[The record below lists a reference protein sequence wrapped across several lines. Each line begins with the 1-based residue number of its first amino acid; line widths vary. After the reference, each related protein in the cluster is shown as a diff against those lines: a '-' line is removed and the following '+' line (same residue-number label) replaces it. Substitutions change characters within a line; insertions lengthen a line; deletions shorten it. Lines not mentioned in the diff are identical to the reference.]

1 MTPLQPEPPP
11 SDDDLTIRG
20 DIETS
25 SVPELLRSLLS
36 SGETGVLTV
45 RNGDYTKTIFIDRG
59 RIVYAASN
67 NVDERLGESLLVR
80 GKLTVRQ
87 FLEASKLIRP
97 ETRLGAILIELD
109 ALGSDELMPAVEHQV
124 REILMELF
132 AWTRGDYEL
141 VIRDLDPEGLVLL
154 NMSTENLILEGIRRT
169 RAWSQVTRAIGEIG
183 TVFIPTGNTEVLYKL
198 DLTSEEQEIL
208 DHVNGRSTV
217 EHICDVSYL
226 SNFETCRILWAL
238 QVLGVIRK
246 GLTDDAAAL
255 TEGDA
260 ERERELDLE
269 QIVETFNQMFSRIYH
284 FLKGRLG
291 DKADAFM
298 DLCLEDV
305 SRQYGTLFEGVDL
318 KHYGRADYEQ
328 MLANVAD
335 LPAEQRKS
343 VMVAALNEL
352 IFVIQ
357 LSVRTRHGAQEEAV
371 VSGIIKDGFRK
382 LGPRG

>member
-1 MTPLQPEPPP
+1 MTPLDPQAEA
-11 SDDDLTIRG
+11 DEELTIRG

-45 RNGDYTKTIFIDRG
+45 RNGDSAKTISIDRG
-59 RIVYAASN
+59 RIVYATSN

-80 GKLTVRQ
+80 GKLSVRQ

-97 ETRLGAILIELD
+97 DTRLGAILIELN
-109 ALGSDELMPAVEHQV
+109 ALGPDELMPAVEHQV

-132 AWTRGDYEL
+132 TWTRGDYEL
-141 VIRDLDPEGLVLL
+141 VIRDLDPEGIVVL
-154 NMSTENLILEGIRRT
+154 NMSTENLILEGIRRSK
-169 RAWSQVTRAIGEIG
+169 AWSQVTRAIGEIG
-183 TVFIPTGNTEVLYKL
+183 TVFVPTGNTEVLYKL

-246 GLTDDAAAL
+246 GLADDAAAL
-255 TEGDA
+255 GEGDA

-269 QIVETFNQMFSRIYH
+269 EIVETFNQMFSRIYH

-291 DKADAFM
+291 DKADAFV

-305 SRQYGTLFEGVDL
+305 SRQYGTLFAGVDL

-352 IFVIQ
+352 VFVIQ

-371 VSGIIKDGFRK
+371 VSGIIKDGFRR

>member
-1 MTPLQPEPPP
+1 MTPLDPEPPP
-11 SDDDLTIRG
+11 ADEELTIRG

-36 SGETGVLTV
+36 SAETGVLTV
-45 RNGDYTKTIFIDRG
+45 RNGEYVKTISIDRG
-59 RIVYAASN
+59 RIVYASSN
-67 NVDERLGESLLVR
+67 NPDERLGESLLVR

-97 ETRLGAILIELD
+97 DTRLGAILIELN
-109 ALGSDELMPAVEHQV
+109 ALGPDELMPAVEFQV

-132 AWTRGDYEL
+132 TWTRGDYEL
-141 VIRDLDPEGLVLL
+141 VIRELDPAGLAVL
-154 NMSTENLILEGIRRT
+154 NMSTENLILEGIRRSK
-169 RAWSQVTRAIGEIG
+169 AWSHVTRAIGEIG
-183 TVFIPTGNTEVLYKL
+183 TVFVPTGNTEVLYKL

-238 QVLGVIRK
+238 QVLGIIRK
-246 GLTDDAAAL
+246 GVADDVTAL
-255 TEGDA
+255 EEDDVA
-260 ERERELDLE
+260 RESELELE
-269 QIVETFNQMFSRIYH
+269 EIVETFNQMFSRIYH

-291 DKADAFM
+291 SNADSFM
-298 DLCLEDV
+298 DLCLDDV
-305 SRQYGTLFEGVDL
+305 SRQYGTLFAGVDL

-352 IFVIQ
+352 VFVIQ
-357 LSVRTRHGAQEEAV
+357 LSVRTRHGAEEEAV
-371 VSGIIKDGFRK
+371 VSGIIKDGFRR

>member
-1 MTPLQPEPPP
+1 MNSLDPESPPA
-11 SDDDLTIRG
+11 DDELTIRG

-36 SGETGVLTV
+36 SGETGILTV
-45 RNGDYTKTIFIDRG
+45 RNGDSAKTISIDRG
-59 RIVYAASN
+59 RIVYASSN
-67 NVDERLGESLLVR
+67 DVDERLGESLLVR

-87 FLEASKLIRP
+87 YLEASKLIRP
-97 ETRLGAILIELD
+97 ETRLGAILIELS
-109 ALGSDELMPAVEHQV
+109 ALGPDDLMPAVEYQV
-124 REILMELF
+124 REILMDLF
-132 AWTRGDYEL
+132 TWTRGDYEL
-141 VIRDLDPEGLVLL
+141 VIRDLDPESLVLL
-154 NMSTENLILEGIRRT
+154 NMSTENLILDGIRRSH
-169 RAWSQVTRAIGEIG
+169 AWSQVTRAIGGIG
-183 TVFIPTGNTEVLYKL
+183 TGFVPTGNTEIQYKL
-198 DLTSEEQEIL
+198 ELTTEEQEIL

-246 GLTDDAAAL
+246 GLADEAVAL
-255 TEGDA
+255 VEDDA

-291 DKADAFM
+291 DKADTFM
-298 DLCLEDV
+298 DLCLDDV
-305 SRQYGTLFEGVDL
+305 SRQYGTLFAGVDL

-328 MLANVAD
+328 MLSNVAD

-382 LGPRG
+382 LPRG

>member
-1 MTPLQPEPPP
+1 MSALDPET
-11 SDDDLTIRG
+11 SADEELTIRG

-25 SVPELLRSLLS
+25 SIPELLRSLLS
-36 SGETGVLTV
+36 SGETGILKV
-45 RNGDYTKTIFIDRG
+45 RNGDSTKTISIDRG

-67 NVDERLGESLLVR
+67 NVDERLGESLLGR

-87 FLEASKLIRP
+87 FLEASRLIRP
-97 ETRLGAILIELD
+97 DTRLGAILIELS
-109 ALGSDELMPAVEHQV
+109 ALGPDELMPAVEHQV

-132 AWTRGDYEL
+132 TWTRGDYEL
-141 VIRDLDPEGLVLL
+141 VIRDLDPQGIVVL
-154 NMSTENLILEGIRRT
+154 NMSTENLILEGIRRSK
-169 RAWSQVTRAIGEIG
+169 AWSQVTRAIGEIG
-183 TVFIPTGNTEVLYKL
+183 TVFVPTGNTEVLYKL

-246 GLTDDAAAL
+246 GLADDAAAL
-255 TEGDA
+255 GEGDA

-269 QIVETFNQMFSRIYH
+269 EIVETFNQMFSRIYH

-291 DKADAFM
+291 DRADSFV

-305 SRQYGTLFEGVDL
+305 SRQYGTLFAGVDL

-352 IFVIQ
+352 VFVIQ

-371 VSGIIKDGFRK
+371 VSGIIKDGFRR

>member
-1 MTPLQPEPPP
+1 MTPVQPELPP
-11 SDDDLTIRG
+11 SDDELTIRG

-25 SVPELLRSLLS
+25 SIPELLRSLLS
-36 SGETGVLTV
+36 SGETGVLIV
-45 RNGDYTKTIFIDRG
+45 RNGDYTKTIAIDRG
-59 RIVYAASN
+59 RIVYASSN

-87 FLEASKLIRP
+87 FLEASRLIRP
-97 ETRLGAILIELD
+97 ETRLGAILIELG
-109 ALGSDELMPAVEHQV
+109 ALGPDELMPAVEHQV

-132 AWTRGDYEL
+132 TWTRGDYEL
-141 VIRDLDPEGLVLL
+141 VIRELDPEGLVVL
-154 NMSTENLILEGIRRT
+154 NMSTENLILEGIRRS

-183 TVFIPTGNTEVLYKL
+183 TVFVPTGNTDVLYKL
-198 DLTSEEQEIL
+198 ELTTEEQEIL

-246 GLTDDAAAL
+246 GLADDASALVEDDAA
-255 TEGDA
+255 
-260 ERERELDLE
+260 RERELDLE
-269 QIVETFNQMFSRIYH
+269 EIVETFNQMFSRIYH

-291 DKADAFM
+291 DKADGFM

-305 SRQYGTLFEGVDL
+305 SRQYGTLFAGVDL
-318 KHYGRADYEQ
+318 KHYGSADYEQ

-371 VSGIIKDGFRK
+371 VSGIIKDGFRR

>member
-1 MTPLQPEPPP
+1 MNTADPERA
-11 SDDDLTIRG
+11 SADEDLTIRG

-25 SVPELLRSLLS
+25 SIPELLRSLLS

-45 RNGDYTKTIFIDRG
+45 RNGEYVKTISIDRG

-67 NVDERLGESLLVR
+67 NPDERLGESLLVR
-80 GKLTVRQ
+80 GKLSVRQ

-109 ALGSDELMPAVEHQV
+109 ALGPDELMPAVEHQV

-132 AWTRGDYEL
+132 NWTRGDYEL
-141 VIRDLDPEGLVLL
+141 VIRDLDPEGLVVL
-154 NMSTENLILEGIRRT
+154 NMSTENLILEGIRRSK
-169 RAWSQVTRAIGEIG
+169 AWSQVTRAIGEIG
-183 TVFIPTGNTEVLYKL
+183 TVFVPTHNTEVLYKL

-238 QVLGVIRK
+238 QVLGIIRK
-246 GLTDDAAAL
+246 GLAEDVSALEEDDVA
-255 TEGDA
+255 
-260 ERERELDLE
+260 RESELDLE
-269 QIVETFNQMFSRIYH
+269 EIVETFNQMFSRIYH

-291 DKADAFM
+291 DKADSFM

-305 SRQYGTLFEGVDL
+305 SRQYGTLFAGVDL

-352 IFVIQ
+352 VFVIQ

-371 VSGIIKDGFRK
+371 VSGIIKDGFRR

>member
-1 MTPLQPEPPP
+1 MSVERELPQT
-11 SDDDLTIRG
+11 DDELTIRG

-25 SVPELLRSLLS
+25 SVPELLRSLLG

-45 RNGDYTKTIFIDRG
+45 RNGDATKTISIHDG
-59 RIVYAASN
+59 RIVYATSN
-67 NVDERLGESLLVR
+67 DVDERLGESLLVQ

-97 ETRLGAILIELD
+97 DTRLGAILVEMD
-109 ALGSDELMPAVEHQV
+109 ALGPDELMPAVEHQV

-132 AWTRGDYEL
+132 TWTRGDYEL
-141 VIRDLDPEGLVLL
+141 VIKDLDPEGLEIL
-154 NMSTENLILEGIRRT
+154 NLSTENLILEGIRRS
-169 RAWSQVTRAIGEIG
+169 RAWSQVTRAIGDIG
-183 TVFIPTGNTEVLYKL
+183 TVFFPTGNTEMGYKL
-198 DLTSEEQEIL
+198 DLTAEEQDIL
-208 DHVNGRSTV
+208 GHVNGRATV

-238 QVLGVIRK
+238 LVLGVIRK
-246 GLTDDAAAL
+246 AGAGDAAAL
-255 TEGDA
+255 DEEDA

-269 QIVETFNQMFSRIYH
+269 AIVEKFNQMFSRIYH

-298 DLCLEDV
+298 DLCLDDV
-305 SRQYGTLFEGVDL
+305 SRQYGTVFAGVDL
-318 KHYGRADYEQ
+318 KHYGRADFEQ

-357 LSVRTRHGAQEEAV
+357 LAVRTRHGAQEEAV
-371 VSGIIKDGFRK
+371 VSGIIKDGFRR
-382 LGPRG
+382 LGRN

>member
-1 MTPLQPEPPP
+1 MTALDPEPPP
-11 SDDDLTIRG
+11 ADDELTIRG

-36 SGETGVLTV
+36 SGETGVLPV
-45 RNGDYTKTIFIDRG
+45 RNGDSAKTISIDRG

-67 NVDERLGESLLVR
+67 NVDERLGESLLLR
-80 GKLTVRQ
+80 GKLTARQ

-97 ETRLGAILIELD
+97 ETKLGAILIEIN
-109 ALGSDELMPAVEHQV
+109 ALGADDLMPTVEQQV

-132 AWTRGDYEL
+132 TWTRGDYEL
-141 VIRDLDPEGLVLL
+141 VIRELDPEGLVVL

-169 RAWSQVTRAIGEIG
+169 RAWSQITRAIGEIG
-183 TVFIPTGNTEVLYKL
+183 TVFVPTGNTEVLYKL
-198 DLTSEEQEIL
+198 DLKSEEQEIL
-208 DHVNGRSTV
+208 DHVNGRATV
-217 EHICDVSYL
+217 EQICDVSYL

-246 GLTDDAAAL
+246 RRAEDAAAL
-255 TEGDA
+255 GEDDA
-260 ERERELDLE
+260 ARERELDLE
-269 QIVETFNQMFSRIYH
+269 EIVETFNQMFSRIYH

-291 DKADAFM
+291 SKADAFM

-305 SRQYGTLFEGVDL
+305 SRQYGTLFAGVDL
-318 KHYGRADYEQ
+318 KDYGRADYEQ

-382 LGPRG
+382 LPRG